1 MSEAENIP
9 NQNGGGSEDTPSTSA
24 TVNPPVRPMGGQ
36 TPRPVFMPETFTGT
50 GREWSD
56 WSEQFDLAAEV
67 NNWDEAL
74 KIKFMSLLL
83 SGRARDM
90 YSGLPTAAKNNYA
103 MLKTAMSRCF
113 EPCDS
118 DDWGR
123 ASFTSRRRHPN
134 ETAREFGNA
143 LRRLANRAYPSAD
156 DRTRDML
163 ARDQFILHLATGD
176 FRVSLRAAKP
186 KTLEE
191 AIELSSEMELLRNL
205 EQSHHVTPEAKVMG
219 VSHVKSSSE
228 EQMGILLGVV
238 EGLRQEV
245 VSLQT
250 AVNNMQLTPK
260 APNPGPY
267 PEPPVGA
274 RGPSGGARDRSSG
287 PSSGAAS
294 QRYRDNG
301 GGCWEC
307 GCNRHIRRDCPYLQ
321 GN

>member
-1 MSEAENIP
+1 MEAEDIP
-9 NQNGGGSEDTPSTSA
+9 NGRGNEDAPSTSA
-24 TVNPPVRPMGGQ
+24 TITNPPVRPVGGQ
-36 TPRPVFMPETFTGT
+36 TPRPVFMPETFTGA

-74 KIKFMSLLL
+74 KLKFMSLLL

-90 YSGLPTAAKNNYA
+90 YSGLPTEAKNNYSL
-103 MLKTAMSRCF
+103 LKTAMSRCF

-123 ASFTSRRRHPN
+123 ASFTARRRRPN

-186 KTLEE
+186 RTLEE
-191 AIELSSEMELLRNL
+191 AIDLSSEMELLRNL
-205 EQSHHVTPEAKVMG
+205 ELSHHVTPEAKVMG
-219 VSHVKSSSE
+219 VSNVKSSSE

-238 EGLRQEV
+238 EGLRQDV
-245 VSLQT
+245 ACLQS
-250 AVNNMQLTPK
+250 AVKNMQLTPK
-260 APNPGPY
+260 APH
-267 PEPPVGA
+267 PVQSTD
-274 RGPSGGARDRSSG
+274 PSGGARGRTSA
-287 PSSGAAS
+287 PPSGAVS
-294 QRYRDNG
+294 QGYRDNG

-307 GCNRHIRRDCPYLQ
+307 GCTRHLRRNCPYLQ